1 MILDSNCLDWL
12 GIVMRIFNFLGVISV
27 VVACALSLSSCA
39 HQNAVLAKPT
49 VASTAASAD
58 SKKLAQILANPSR
71 SAADQ
76 ARDLRDFP
84 LEVLGFAGFKSGDRI
99 ADIFGGGG
107 YYSEILSNVVGKSG
121 RVQLINNAP
130 YNEYAKADLA
140 PRLAS
145 GRLQNVDYTILPP
158 ENMVL
163 KADSFDGA
171 LIVMSYHDL
180 YVSGPT
186 EGWPPIDASKFID
199 QIARALKPGGALL
212 IVDHAAANG
221 SGKQN
226 TQALHRID
234 EEFAK
239 ADFAAHGL
247 VFEASLEILRN
258 ANDDRSKGVF
268 DPAIKGKTDRF
279 VHRYRKL

>member
-1 MILDSNCLDWL
+1 
-12 GIVMRIFNFLGVISV
+12 MRILTLLSAVAV
-27 VVACALSLSSCA
+27 VGAVALSLSSCA
-39 HQNAVLAKPT
+39 HESMAEVKP
-49 VASTAASAD
+49 TAASA
-58 SKKLAQILANPSR
+58 SAATGTQTLAQILASTSR
-71 SAADQ
+71 TAADQ
-76 ARDLRDFP
+76 ARDLRDLP
-84 LEVLGFAGFKSGDRI
+84 LEVLSFAGFKAGDRI
-99 ADIFGGGG
+99 ADVFGGGG

-121 RVQLINNAP
+121 RVQLINNQP
-130 YNEYAKADLA
+130 YHEYAKADLE

-158 ENMVL
+158 EKMAL
-163 KADSFDGA
+163 KAASFDGA

-180 YVSGPT
+180 YVSDPT
-186 EGWPPIDASKFID
+186 QGWPPIDAAQFID
-199 QIARALKPGGALL
+199 QIVAALKPGGVLL

-234 EEFAK
+234 EAFAK
-239 ADFAAHGL
+239 ADLAAHGL
-247 VFEASLEILRN
+247 TFEASLEVLRN
-258 ANDDRSKGVF
+258 PNDDRSKGVF